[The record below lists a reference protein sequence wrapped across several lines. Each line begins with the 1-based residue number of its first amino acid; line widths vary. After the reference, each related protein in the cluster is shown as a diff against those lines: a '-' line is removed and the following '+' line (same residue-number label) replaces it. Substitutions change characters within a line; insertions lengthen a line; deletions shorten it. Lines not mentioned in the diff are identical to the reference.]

1 MSSNQTE
8 KVRAHVCA
16 SVCVCVCARESEAD
30 TKQTL
35 DKASEGAAIS
45 SAEPLE
51 CVCVTAAKCVR

>member
-8 KVRAHVCA
+8 KVRARVCA
-16 SVCVCVCARESEAD
+16 SVCVCARESEAD

-51 CVCVTAAKCVR
+51 CVCVAAAKCVR